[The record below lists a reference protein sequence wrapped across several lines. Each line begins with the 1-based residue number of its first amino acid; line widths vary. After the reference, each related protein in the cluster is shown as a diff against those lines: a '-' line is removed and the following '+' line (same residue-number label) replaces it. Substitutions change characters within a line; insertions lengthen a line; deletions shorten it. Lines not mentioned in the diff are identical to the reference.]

1 MGLTRVMMVGCPF
14 GGTPVKHLQEQCD
27 SGKLIYR
34 GYQNEGTLLGAPND
48 KGYSVLGGY
57 IKVPLFRKTTIW
69 GSMIALQVLCR
80 E

>member
-1 MGLTRVMMVGCPF
+1 MGLTRVMTVGCPF
-14 GGTPVKHLQEQCD
+14 GGTPVKHLQEPCP
-27 SGKLIYR
+27 SGKLIYA
-34 GYQNEGTLLGAPND
+34 GYQNEGTLPNNE
-48 KGYSVLGGY
+48 GYSVLGGY